1 MKTVNQAL
9 WGVVGIAIL
18 GGCSIMPYE
27 NEFSCRAE
35 DNYGKCIDVAGAYE
49 EAVTGVERGKRLA
62 AGEHQRSSERGQLS
76 TEAEEGGAAPTTN
89 TAYADYR
96 SAVYS
101 ELGELVRAPVT
112 PMVRPPQAMRTL
124 VVSYSKS
131 NQKKR
136 LYMPRYVYT
145 IVEGPSWVMGEYL
158 DREQRLV
165 PTLTNY
171 PVQGAQ

>member
-1 MKTVNQAL
+1 MKWVYQAL
-9 WGVVGIAIL
+9 LGVVGVASL
-18 GGCSIMPYE
+18 GGCSVMPYE
-27 NEFSCRAE
+27 NEFACRAE
-35 DNYGKCIDVAGAYE
+35 DNYGKCIDVAGAYD
-49 EAVTGVERGKRLA
+49 EAVTGVARGKQLT
-62 AGEHQRSSERGQLS
+62 AGERQRTSERGPLPA
-76 TEAEEGGAAPTTN
+76 EAGTN

-131 NQKKR
+131 NQKTR

-145 IVEGPSWVMGEYL
+145 IVEGPSWVMGQYL
-158 DREQRLV
+158 DREQV

-171 PVQGAQ
+171 PAQGTP